1 MKGPANAFNVG
12 RGIQN
17 DSKICDLG
25 SWKAGITVP
34 EMGRMGGAG
43 LTGKI
48 KSLVSG
54 LLSWRCLSGL
64 QEREWIHH
72 SETQRWPSRGVQG
85 QLGKPSSFRRDSKD
99 QMRLESRGV

>member
-64 QEREWIHH
+64 QETEWIHH

-85 QLGKPSSFRRDSKD
+85 HLGKPSSFRQDSKD